1 MSGGEMSEPRWLTL
15 AQVTRI
21 HQEQLVIFGGPAGV
35 RDVGL
40 LQSAIDRPRN
50 KWSYGERDFGALAAA
65 YGFGLAKNHPFID
78 GNKRAAFAAII
89 VFMAKNGKPI
99 EPAPADA
106 THTILELAAGNLS
119 EVALAAWITQNIAKT

>member
-1 MSGGEMSEPRWLTL
+1 MSEPRWLTL

-21 HQEQLVIFGGPAGV
+21 HHEQLVIFGGPAGV

-50 KWSYGERDFGALAAA
+50 KWSYGERDLAALAAA

-89 VFMAKNGKPI
+89 VFMAKNGAPI
-99 EPAPADA
+99 DPAPADA
-106 THTILELAAGNLS
+106 THVILELAAGNLT
-119 EVALAAWITQNIAKT
+119 EVALAEWIAKNIAKP